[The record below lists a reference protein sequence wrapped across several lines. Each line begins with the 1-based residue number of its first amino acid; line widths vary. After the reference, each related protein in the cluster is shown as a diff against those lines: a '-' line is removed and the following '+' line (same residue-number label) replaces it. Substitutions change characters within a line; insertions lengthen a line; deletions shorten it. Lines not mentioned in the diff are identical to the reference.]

1 MNEVTQSERPGFFR
15 NAGSFFGV
23 WIGVAITIGI
33 TNRMYME
40 SVAGGYANTAY
51 ALIGCVA
58 VSIMVSVLLYQKVK
72 AKQAAAAGLLVGW
85 TPFVSQVIKTMHA
98 AA

>member
-1 MNEVTQSERPGFFR
+1 
-15 NAGSFFGV
+15 
-23 WIGVAITIGI
+23 
-33 TNRMYME
+33 
-40 SVAGGYANTAY
+40 
-51 ALIGCVA
+51 
-58 VSIMVSVLLYQKVK
+58 MVSVLLYQKVK

>member
-1 MNEVTQSERPGFFR
+1 VNEETQYERPGFFR
-15 NAGSFFGV
+15 NAGSFLGV

-40 SVAGGYANTAY
+40 SVAGGYSNTAY

-58 VSIMVSVLLYQKVK
+58 VSLMVSVLLYQKVK

-85 TPFVSQVIKTMHA
+85 APSISQVIKAMHVA
-98 AA
+98 T